1 MDIEY
6 DHELANND
14 IEYKMGLSP
23 IDNNINNILEEP
35 PIAYNPQSFE
45 SEVIIHFLQNQK
57 LLKNIQ
63 YCSVCGNA
71 MNMCKKGDAID
82 RLVWRCHK
90 RKPAHDIKINI
101 RKDSIFEAFQIKI
114 PILYFLLFF
123 CFSENVG
130 INKAYEKC
138 KNFCDQLGETAV
150 TPASITKFFSLVR
163 DKIRIKMHKIW
174 EKELLG
180 IEINPEF
187 GYPAVEIDESKI
199 ISSGEEIYWMFGAI
213 DRNTKDAR
221 IWCVLKDRTK
231 DRLLPFVK
239 KYINTDRA
247 DQEDEIHSIRTRVF
261 SDSFSSYQVSDF
273 SNLGFILKRINHSVW
288 FGTGYLHSNTIESL
302 WHQIKSINNNFTG
315 LSVEKLKLM
324 FNNDENMIINY
335 LDGWICYSL
344 FLRDINRK
352 KLNWIG
358 RINYLSNYLI
368 V

>member
-1 MDIEY
+1 MKVREY
-6 DHELANND
+6 
-14 IEYKMGLSP
+14 IK
-23 IDNNINNILEEP
+23 NIN
-35 PIAYNPQSFE
+35 F
-45 SEVIIHFLQNQK
+45 
-57 LLKNIQ
+57 
-63 YCSVCGNA
+63 
-71 MNMCKKGDAID
+71 
-82 RLVWRCHK
+82 
-90 RKPAHDIKINI
+90 
-101 RKDSIFEAFQIKI
+101 
-114 PILYFLLFF
+114 
-123 CFSENVG
+123 
-130 INKAYEKC
+130 
-138 KNFCDQLGETAV
+138 
-150 TPASITKFFSLVR
+150 KFFSLVR

-239 KYINTDRA
+239 KYINTDRG

-315 LSVEKLKLM
+315 LSVVKLKLM

-344 FLRDINRK
+344 FLRDITVF
-352 KLNWIG
+352 LEI
-358 RINYLSNYLI
+358 IPPPD
-368 V
+368 